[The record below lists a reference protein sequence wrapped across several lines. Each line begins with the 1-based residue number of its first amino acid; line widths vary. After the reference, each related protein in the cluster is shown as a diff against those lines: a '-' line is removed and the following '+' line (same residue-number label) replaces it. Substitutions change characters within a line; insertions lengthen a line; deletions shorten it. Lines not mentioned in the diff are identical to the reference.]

1 MDYHFLVGILLVIA
15 AVVTTGSLFIYE
27 GAKKNNDRKKK
38 LVFSIV
44 GWSLIVLTIVATIV
58 GFIVLVD
65 LSGGFFGTIIFT
77 IISPLLIIG
86 GFTSTLGIGIS
97 SLVSGYKKDGNGNR
111 NHNEIIRGWSM
122 LFLSV
127 AIVASIIIT
136 LAILFENHSDTP
148 IAAM

>member
-1 MDYHFLVGILLVIA
+1 MDYPFLVGILLVVA

-97 SLVSGYKKDGNGNR
+97 SLVSGYKKDENGNR